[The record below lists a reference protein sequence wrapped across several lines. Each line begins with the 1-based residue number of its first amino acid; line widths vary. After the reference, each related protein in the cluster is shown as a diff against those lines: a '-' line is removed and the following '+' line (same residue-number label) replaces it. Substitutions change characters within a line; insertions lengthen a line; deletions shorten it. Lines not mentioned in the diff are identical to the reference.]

1 MSKTELLRA
10 LKAELQFLG
19 QGGYGQAFRSP
30 WRPTILLRDSLLCP
44 NAVSAP
50 AFHPCSECKLL
61 SLVPLEKRNIP
72 NPCHHIPL
80 NAAGET
86 LAGLYETGTQ
96 EQADRAYREW
106 LCATIEK
113 LEREAD
119 MNVIETCTNVSF
131 KNILFL
137 TDLTEAS
144 QAAYTY
150 ALALARQYHARIY
163 PAHAI
168 SSRVPAQF
176 ERNTT
181 EISRQRQNNA
191 REQLTGLVKNAG
203 IGYLTL
209 VTEEALEEAVPR
221 WIRELNIDLIVMGT
235 HGRRGLERFL
245 LGSTAEII
253 FRTAT
258 CPVLTV
264 GPHVVPR
271 TEKELQFSKI
281 LFATDLTRSSES
293 AITFAYSCALDR
305 LAHLTLMHVLPEGT
319 HRQPDGH
326 HIREFALT
334 ELKQLLPE
342 VMELWH
348 EPQFM
353 VEEGDAAEHIVNYAA
368 DEHIDLIVLG
378 LPQDKRFTNHF
389 HTGVTYRV
397 VSSAPSA
404 VLTIR
409 DLAGPLVEEQDCDVL
424 KLGGL

>member
-10 LKAELQFLG
+10 LKAELEFVQ
-19 QGGYGQAFRSP
+19 QGGYGQVFRST
-30 WRPTILLRDSLLCP
+30 WRPTILIRDSILCP

-50 AFHPCSECKLL
+50 AFHPCDECKLL
-61 SLVPLEKRNIP
+61 PLVPPEKRNLP
-72 NPCHHIPL
+72 NPCHQIPL

-86 LAGLYETGTQ
+86 LADLYAKGTQ
-96 EQADRAYREW
+96 EQADRTYSEW
-106 LCATIEK
+106 LCATIAK
-113 LEREAD
+113 FEREVD
-119 MNVIETCTNVSF
+119 MNALETCTVISF

-144 QAAYTY
+144 EAAYSY
-150 ALALARQYHARIY
+150 ALSLARQYQARIY

-168 SSRVPAQF
+168 PPHIPAEF
-176 ERNTT
+176 ELNTT
-181 EISRQRQNNA
+181 ELSKQAQTAA
-191 REQLTGLVKNAG
+191 REQLTGLVKHAG

-221 WIRELNIDLIVMGT
+221 WIRELGIDLIVMGT

-264 GPHVVPR
+264 GPHVPSR
-271 TEKELQFSKI
+271 PEKNTEFTKI

-293 AITFAYSCALDR
+293 AVHYALSCARDR

-319 HRQPDGH
+319 HRDPDGFR
-326 HIREFALT
+326 IREFAQD
-334 ELKQLLPE
+334 ELKKLVPE
-342 VMELWH
+342 VLELWH
-348 EPQFM
+348 EPQFV
-353 VEEGDAAEHIVNYAA
+353 VEEGDAAEHIISYAA
-368 DEHIDLIVLG
+368 DEHVDLIVLG
-378 LPQDKRFTNHF
+378 LPQDKRFSTHF

-397 VSSAPSA
+397 VSSSPCA

-409 DLAGPLVEEQDCDVL
+409 DLVHPSEDEEEVDVRR
-424 KLGGL
+424 LGGV